1 MGGGTQ
7 RSKKPNASSL
17 FPLSLNLSDSQ
28 LSHLGGSLE
37 ALDGLSELLPQR
49 GELGRACLGLFKW
62 RWRRRRSSEK
72 SSGRVFCCVAVFSS
86 LKKKKKILTENQRRD
101 AGDNSQLRQSQT
113 KDTTADDI
121 LWVVVYTVGERKRE
135 RLLLELRKG
144 TKNSDGGMRS

>member
-1 MGGGTQ
+1 
-7 RSKKPNASSL
+7 
-17 FPLSLNLSDSQ
+17 
-28 LSHLGGSLE
+28 
-37 ALDGLSELLPQR
+37 LL
-49 GELGRACLGLFKW
+49 
-62 RWRRRRSSEK
+62 RRR
-72 SSGRVFCCVAVFSS
+72 FFLS

-113 KDTTADDI
+113 KETTADDI